1 MKYESALRAAGYNI
15 IHLRHEDIA
24 HDLFSDA
31 HHDFPVPE
39 IARAGE
45 PLWAATHQHVDVES
59 VLREVF
65 GDFYFALT
73 IKGRAAEMALVGA
86 LAVDAPLV
94 LTHGLFSSTMRAL
107 ATRRARVEMLPLA
120 AARGTADVDPLA
132 LAQRLAQGGVHLV
145 YLEVANNGLCGWPV
159 AEDKL
164 AAVRRLCDAHGA
176 QLWLDATRL
185 LANCALSA
193 RDPWPAARRMLAL
206 SHAFTIAGSKEF
218 LVPRGS
224 LCASTDAALIG
235 RAVMNVFQNGSGLE
249 SAADRSSF
257 AAGLRHVAADPS
269 SIVTRTALVKELAAL
284 LAERHVAVVQP
295 AGAHAVFVEVPQA
308 LLARFGPL
316 APPVL
321 LAQVFASAGVRCQP
335 VKWGEQLC
343 LRFALPTVRVQAS
356 ALIAIAD
363 AIQLATEQ
371 LGEARALRP
380 LPEQAHVLPFEV
392 RFELA

>member
-1 MKYESALRAAGYNI
+1 MKYEESLRAAGYNI
-15 IHLRHEDIA
+15 IHLRREDIA

-31 HHDFPVPE
+31 HHDFPEPS
-39 IARAGE
+39 IARVGE
-45 PLWAATHQHVDVES
+45 PLWSARDRHVEVES
-59 VLREVF
+59 VLREVL
-65 GDFYFALT
+65 GDFHFALT

-86 LAVDAPLV
+86 LAIDAPLV

-107 ATRRARVEMLPLA
+107 AAQKARVEMLPLT
-120 AARGTADVDPLA
+120 AARGTADVDLDA
-132 LAQRLAQGGVHLV
+132 LARRLAQGGVHLV
-145 YLEVANNGLCGWPV
+145 YLEVANNGLCGWPL
-159 AEDKL
+159 AEDNL
-164 AAVRRLCDAHGA
+164 AAARRLCDAHGA

-206 SHAFTIAGSKEF
+206 SHAFTIAGSKEL

-235 RAVMNVFQNGSGLE
+235 RAVMNVFQDGSGLE
-249 SAADRSSF
+249 SAADRASF

-269 SIVTRTALVKELAAL
+269 TIVTRVALVKELAAL
-284 LAERHVAVVQP
+284 LAQRGVAVVQP
-295 AGAHAVFVEVPQA
+295 AGAHAVFVEVPKP

-321 LAQVFASAGVRCQP
+321 LAQVFATAGLRCQP

-343 LRFALPTVRVQAS
+343 LRFALPTVRVQAA
-356 ALIAIAD
+356 ALPAIAD
-363 AIQLATEQ
+363 AIERATKQ

-380 LPEQAHVLPFEV
+380 LPAQAHVLPFEL